1 MLGLLGAAGGVLVL
15 VVVPLSLGFS
25 HPSNTKAIKPSS
37 STILIFI
44 FIVSFS
50 LVAESGAT

>member
-1 MLGLLGAAGGVLVL
+1 VLGLLGAAGGVLVL